1 MASNNRMERINSE
14 IQKEI
19 SIIINNEI
27 SDPRV
32 SGFISVLKV
41 STTPDLKFCK
51 VYISVYNENKQEA
64 FEAIKSAANFI
75 RRKLAVAVKLREVPK
90 LIFELDDGIEYSD
103 KINKIINSLDIK
115 PLEDEEWFR

>member
-51 VYISVYNENKQEA
+51 VYLSIYNDNKQEA
-64 FEAIKSAANFI
+64 FAAIKSAANFI
-75 RRKLAVAVKLREVPK
+75 RKKLAVSVKLREIPK
-90 LIFELDDGIEYSD
+90 LIFELDGIEYSD
-103 KINKIINSLDIK
+103 KINKIINTLDIK
-115 PLEDEEWFR
+115 PLEDEEWFQ

>member
-115 PLEDEEWFR
+115 PLEDEE

>member
-19 SIIINNEI
+19 SLIINNEI
-27 SDPRV
+27 NDPRV
-32 SGFISVLKV
+32 TGFISVLKV
-41 STTPDLKFCK
+41 SLSIFADDKQ
-51 VYISVYNENKQEA
+51 SV
-64 FEAIKSAANFI
+64 FDAITSAGSFI
-75 RRKLAVAVKLREVPK
+75 RKKLSVAVKLREIPK
-90 LIFELDDGIEYSD
+90 LIFELDDGIEYSN

>member
-51 VYISVYNENKQEA
+51 VYLSIYNDNKQEA
-64 FEAIKSAANFI
+64 FDAIKSAGNFI
-75 RRKLAVAVKLREVPK
+75 RKKLAASVKLREIPK
-90 LIFELDDGIEYSD
+90 LIFELDDGIEYSN
-103 KINKIINSLDIK
+103 KINKIISTLDIK
-115 PLEDEEWFR
+115 PLEDEE